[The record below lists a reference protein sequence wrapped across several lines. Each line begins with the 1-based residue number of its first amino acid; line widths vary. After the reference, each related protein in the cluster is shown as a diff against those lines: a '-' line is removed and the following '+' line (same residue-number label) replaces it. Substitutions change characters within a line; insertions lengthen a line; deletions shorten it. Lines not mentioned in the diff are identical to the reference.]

1 MRRQPQ
7 LLWRRAPRQKA
18 GWRSLQPVPVAVPR
32 GAGRARSSPQP
43 PGKAQGSAPAPAVP
57 GCTGQGALT
66 ASASMLGVALFQN
79 KLCQFVCIWLHPAL
93 QVRVLGASCR
103 SLIFSKCNSLSS
115 FFLLAVRPLQRFFP
129 FSVWMC
135 TELLCMKDLT
145 VLTKNGLNKKALH
158 LPQSKDQLD
167 LFSP

>member
-66 ASASMLGVALFQN
+66 ASASMLGLPFFRISFANLFASDSILLY
-79 KLCQFVCIWLHPAL
+79 KCECS
-93 QVRVLGASCR
+93 VL
-103 SLIFSKCNSLSS
+103 LVDHLFSVNVIPCLPFSFSPYVHFNV
-115 FFLLAVRPLQRFFP
+115 FFLLQFECVQNCCVWKILQF
-129 FSVWMC
+129 
-135 TELLCMKDLT
+135 
-145 VLTKNGLNKKALH
+145 
-158 LPQSKDQLD
+158 
-167 LFSP
+167 